1 MATPAHHR
9 FNRGDARG
17 RPQEPLRVLD
27 RAAARKLD
35 ETAIQQLGM
44 PGILLME
51 HAAQSVQ
58 LVAAQLLSQH
68 GLRRAVVVCGPGN
81 NGGDGYAVA
90 RLLANDGVE
99 TDLVAMAPPRAGTDA
114 ATNAT
119 IWTGMGGRTGG
130 PGTLRDH
137 LLRPCIAIDA
147 LFGTGLDRP
156 LEGVA
161 ADLVNLL
168 NDSDAPILAVDLPSG
183 LDADTG
189 NPLGPCIRAERTVTF
204 VAPKPAMLVID
215 AAPFIGEFSVG
226 DIGTPP
232 QLLEALGREVSI
244 PSNTGPTTPNPPPP
258 PPSRRGP

>member
-1 MATPAHHR
+1 M
-9 FNRGDARG
+9 
-17 RPQEPLRVLD
+17 LD
-27 RAAARKLD
+27 RAAARTLD

-51 HAAQSVQ
+51 HAAQAVRHA
-58 LVAAQLLSQH
+58 AAQMLRHH

-90 RLLANDGVE
+90 RLLANDGIE
-99 TDLVAMAPPRAGTDA
+99 THLVALAPPKPDSDA

-119 IWTGMGGRTGG
+119 IWNNMGGSTGG
-130 PGTLRDH
+130 PGTLREH
-137 LLRPCIAIDA
+137 LLRPCLAIDA

-156 LEGVA
+156 LDGVA
-161 ADLVNLL
+161 ADLVGLL

-189 NPLGPCIRAERTVTF
+189 KPLGPCIRAERTVTF
-204 VAPKPAMLVID
+204 VAPKPAMLVIE
-215 AAPFIGEFSVG
+215 ATPWIGEFAVG

-232 QLLEALGREVSI
+232 ELLKTLGREVTL
-244 PSNTGPTTPNPPPP
+244 PSTSGPYAPNPPSPP
-258 PPSRRGP
+258 PGRRGP